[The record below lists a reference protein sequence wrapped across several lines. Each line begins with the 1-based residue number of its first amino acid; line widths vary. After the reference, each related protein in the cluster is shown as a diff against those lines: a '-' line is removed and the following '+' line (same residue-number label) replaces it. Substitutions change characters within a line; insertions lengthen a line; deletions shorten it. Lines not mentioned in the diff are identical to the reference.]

1 MKASIDISSDHSFE
15 KEKTIAKNFSQRFQW
30 EMILIG
36 LGQATIWLSLWPLV
50 LMNHISLWA
59 GFFIASICACF
70 AYLPSHEAQ
79 HGNFSR
85 GDPKKRWLDSLVGHI
100 TLMTLLTP
108 YEILRVTHM
117 KLSLIHI

>member
-1 MKASIDISSDHSFE
+1 MLSFVRR
-15 KEKTIAKNFSQRFQW
+15 KIGKTCTYAGNKK
-30 EMILIG
+30 
-36 LGQATIWLSLWPLV
+36 
-50 LMNHISLWA
+50 A

-85 GDPKKRWLDSLVGHI
+85 GNVKMRWLDSLVGHI
-100 TLMTLLTP
+100 TLVTLLTP

-117 KLSLIHI
+117 KHHAYTNNPDY